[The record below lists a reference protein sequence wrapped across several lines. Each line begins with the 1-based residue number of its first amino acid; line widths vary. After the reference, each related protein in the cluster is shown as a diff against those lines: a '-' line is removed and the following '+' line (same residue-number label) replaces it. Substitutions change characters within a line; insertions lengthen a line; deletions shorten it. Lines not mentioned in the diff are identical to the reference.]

1 MAGFAVLG
9 TTEPDFYRGSATGIP
24 WNNNI
29 RTSVRKESCEFFVE
43 INRKAY
49 EKEPSGGLLR

>member
-1 MAGFAVLG
+1 MAGFAILG
-9 TTEPDFYRGSATGIP
+9 TTKPDFCRGNATGIP
-24 WNNNI
+24 QNNNI

-49 EKEPSGGLLR
+49 DKEASDGLLR